1 MYIQKLERFEKF
13 KQPENKREEGK
24 FRIRCMGR
32 VGNIW
37 RYQKYNWKL
46 KLKDKSRKKSEDIC
60 NEKCR

>member
-32 VGNIW
+32 VGNI
-37 RYQKYNWKL
+37 QGIFG
-46 KLKDKSRKKSEDIC
+46 DIK
-60 NEKCR
+60 NIIGN